1 MQLKTKTFGFIII
14 GFLLGGVAGV
24 FIGRTYF
31 AGQTGGHRPGRA
43 EIQKQFATRLR
54 LDSLQSARVDSLMES
69 YRQKFGDVQKHYWET
84 IRLKRD
90 TLRLEIRQ
98 LLTAKQ
104 IGLYDDYIKEIN
116 ERESRRR

>member
-31 AGQTGGHRPGRA
+31 AGQTGGHRPGRS

-54 LDSLQSARVDSLMES
+54 LDSLQSAQVDSLMETF
-69 YRQKFGDVQKHYWET
+69 RQKFGDVQKHYWEAV
-84 IRLKRD
+84 RLKRD

-98 LLTAKQ
+98 LLTAEQ